1 MADIFD
7 YLTWRGDISFS
18 NEPLNPVDAL
28 IFSTLSYIWYDGIVP
43 ETTIEKIPLKEVAER
58 FLEIPGHECMVR
70 VKLDVEFLKAAAKTR
85 RFGETELT
93 FFRNILVREEETQ
106 FAALTCILDDGTAVV
121 VFRGTDHNLAGWK
134 EDFNMTFS
142 ESVPAQREAL
152 RYVNEF
158 AEVVNIPFYL
168 TGHSKGGNLAV
179 YAAAKSC
186 VDIQKRI
193 LQVYNHDGPGFTEYM
208 MGDAGYLAMVPKIR
222 TYIPQSSM
230 VGMLLQHEEPY
241 AVIKSRQI
249 DLLQHNPYSWAVS
262 GTDFICVEEV
272 SEHSKKRDT
281 VLKKWFA
288 GMSLEERSAFIDTV
302 YEVLTSG
309 GANQIT
315 DLVQLKNVLSY
326 VKTLKTDEKKRQI
339 IAGELTALSQTMKK
353 LQRERQNENEADL

>member
-18 NEPLNPVDAL
+18 KISVNPVDTL

-43 ETTIEKIPLKEVAER
+43 ETTKGKITLREATKR
-58 FLEIPGHECMVR
+58 FFEISGHENMVR
-70 VKLDVEFLKAAAKTR
+70 VKLDVEFLRAAAETK

-93 FFRNILVREEETQ
+93 FFRNKLIREEETQ
-106 FAALTCILDDGTAVV
+106 FAALSCILDDGTAIV

-152 RYVNEF
+152 QYVNEF
-158 AEVVNIPFYL
+158 AETVDRPFYL

-186 VDIQKRI
+186 VDIQERI
-193 LQVYNHDGPGFTEYM
+193 LQVYNHDGPGFTEYL
-208 MGDAGYLAMVPKIR
+208 MGDPGYLAMIPKIH

-241 AVIKSRQI
+241 TVIKSRQI
-249 DLLQHNPYSWAVS
+249 DLLQHNPYYWAIS
-262 GTDFICVEEV
+262 GTGFVCVEDV
-272 SEHSKKRDT
+272 SAHSKKRDA

-288 GMSLEERSAFIDTV
+288 GMSLEERSEFIDTV

-315 DLVQLKNVLSY
+315 ELVQVKNILSY
-326 VKTLKTDEKKRQI
+326 VKTLKTDEQKRQVI
-339 IAGELTALSQTMKK
+339 IGELAALKAAKK
-353 LQRERQNENEADL
+353 V